1 MLSSIP
7 DFLKKLGSNFL
18 ISSVGAFNGASSKF
32 NYIRIGLLGDMSG
45 DDALDYLLSSNS
57 LCELIII
64 PSGLCFDEHGEFA
77 LIVDPNRPETAR
89 IISNS
94 DSTSFIETGVHMPL
108 GLENVVEYLKE
119 ILGYTESKA
128 FAVAAILKANGAPG
142 GQNPEYASH
151 FSDAEILFSTVFKR
165 QSSSER
171 KKQKKKAASMEAAF
185 QYMTHDES
193 DSVGGYSGYLAYAIS
208 TSETW
213 GFEPE
218 IIIFQDGSIGICSE
232 EDIEQINLD
241 NIKSVQENEK
251 IDIFRT
257 VNDIYGSY
265 PDPGLEITVA
275 LDPLLAKCWQ

>member
-7 DFLKKLGSNFL
+7 DFFKKFESNFL
-18 ISSVGAFNGASSKF
+18 ISSIGAFNGASSKF
-32 NYIRIGLLGDMSG
+32 NYIRIGLLGDTSG
-45 DDALDYLLSSNS
+45 DDALDYLLASNS
-57 LCELIII
+57 LCELVII
-64 PSGLCFDEHGEFA
+64 PSGLCFDEHGEFS

-94 DSTSFIETGVHMPL
+94 DNTSFIETGVHMPL

-128 FAVAAILKANGAPG
+128 FAIAAILKAYGRK
-142 GQNPEYASH
+142 NPEYASH
-151 FSDAEILFSTVFKR
+151 FSDAEILFSTDY
-165 QSSSER
+165 SENI
-171 KKQKKKAASMEAAF
+171 KEIKKKAESMEAEF

-193 DSVGGYSGYLAYAIS
+193 DCVGGYSGYLAYAIS

-218 IIIFQDGSIGICSE
+218 IIIFKDGSIGICSE
-232 EDIEQINLD
+232 EDLEQIDLD
-241 NIKSVQENEK
+241 NIKSLQENEK
-251 IDIFRT
+251 VDIFST

-275 LDPLLAKCWQ
+275 LEPLFAKSWQ

>member
-7 DFLKKLGSNFL
+7 EFFKKLDQSFL
-18 ISSVGAFNGASSKF
+18 MSSITAFYGANSKF
-32 NYIRIGLLGDMSG
+32 NYIRIGLLGDMPG
-45 DDALDYLLSSNS
+45 DDALDYLLASNS
-57 LCELIII
+57 LCELVII
-64 PSGLCFDEHGEFA
+64 PGDCSNERSEFA

-94 DSTSFIETGVHMPL
+94 DNINMPL

-128 FAVAAILKANGAPG
+128 FAIAAILKAYGAQG

-193 DSVGGYSGYLAYAIS
+193 DNVGGYSGYIAYAIS

-218 IIIFQDGSIGICSE
+218 IIIFQDGSIGICSG

-265 PDPGLEITVA
+265 PDQGLEITVA
-275 LDPLLAKCWQ
+275 LEPLLAKCWQ